1 MIEEKGQEKR
11 KQKKFEIIRG
21 NSKDL
26 NISNVKDSLI
36 IEKPEENKKD
46 NIVIPETVN
55 SSDEQ

>member
-1 MIEEKGQEKR
+1 MIEEKSKNEEK
-11 KQKKFEIIRG
+11 KKRIEIVRG

-26 NISNVKDSLI
+26 NISNVKDNLI

-55 SSDEQ
+55 SQDEQ

>member
-1 MIEEKGQEKR
+1 MIEEKSQNEEK
-11 KQKKFEIIRG
+11 KKRIEIVRG

-26 NISNVKDSLI
+26 NISNVKDNLI

-55 SSDEQ
+55 SQDEQ

>member
-11 KQKKFEIIRG
+11 KQKKIEIIRG

>member
-1 MIEEKGQEKR
+1 MIEEKGQEER
-11 KQKKFEIIRG
+11 KQKKIEIIRG

-36 IEKPEENKKD
+36 IEKPEESKKD

-55 SSDEQ
+55 SKNEQ